1 MAGREARVESMS
13 VLPVPPPRRDADAP
27 PAQAAVELPHPREEI
42 DPVRQERRRALL
54 RQIRARRAMALA
66 RKSAVARTAV
76 LLRSIGY
83 PDQRS

>member
-1 MAGREARVESMS
+1 MLVPS
-13 VLPVPPPRRDADAP
+13 VPPPRRGADAP
-27 PAQAAVELPHPREEI
+27 PTAAVELPLPREEEI
-42 DPVRQERRRALL
+42 DPERQERRRVLL